1 MANLRQRPPEAGLPT
16 ADPRGA
22 VTTAQPGHSPVPE
35 PEDAVAIRFAPVP
48 RRLGEILLERGL
60 VRPADI
66 ANGLTLQAQNGGLLG
81 LNLVRLGA
89 ISEVQLLDVLSE
101 QLGLD
106 ILAPEDGPAP
116 EQVAA
121 FLSEIHSPLSW
132 WAEREAI
139 AWRVAP
145 PEGADPAMPGPIFC
159 AAVQPLDPLLA
170 ERLGQATAE
179 TPTFLLAQR
188 ALVEALTQD
197 AGQDAAGS
205 ADFGLSGGGADAA
218 RLRELAQEAPTI
230 DFVNSVF
237 AEALTRRA
245 SDVHVEP
252 FEDRFVV
259 RMRIDGV
266 LSTARSAPRANF
278 DAVCSRIK
286 LLSGMDIGERRL
298 PQDGRQSIRVSG
310 QEVDLR
316 VSTLPCSWG
325 ESIVLRLLGKTSRL
339 PELRELGVGADQEK
353 TLIGLAEQPNGVFLI
368 TGPTGSGKTTTIYRL
383 LTHLNDGE
391 RKIITVEDPVELD
404 LPGVIQVRVRADIGL
419 TFAAG
424 LRSILRQD
432 PDVIMVGEIRDPETA
447 RIAVQAALTGH
458 LVISTVH
465 TNSALAA
472 VPRLLDLGVEDY
484 LMADVLRGVAGQR
497 LVRRLC
503 VDCSRPSTPA
513 ETSVHEAAMPAYLK
527 PLTKG
532 VPAAWREPVGCAK
545 CGQSGF
551 RGRVGLYEIA
561 PASPGI
567 LAGVRAGADEDHL
580 TELARADGFLSFGD
594 DGFLKARRG
603 ETALTEVY
611 RVAGAAE
618 DADVA

>member
-1 MANLRQRPPEAGLPT
+1 MVT
-16 ADPRGA
+16 AYR
-22 VTTAQPGHSPVPE
+22 VTQATLSSNHDLSPASAKR
-35 PEDAVAIRFAPVP
+35 D
-48 RRLGEILLERGL
+48 RLGEVLTERGL

-66 ANGLTLQAQNGGLLG
+66 ANALSLQAQNGGLIG

-89 ISEVQLLDVLSE
+89 LSEAQLLDVLSE
-101 QLGLD
+101 QLSLSV
-106 ILAPEDGPAP
+106 LAPEDGPAP
-116 EQVAA
+116 TLVSS
-121 FLSEIHSPLSW
+121 FLEEIRSPLAW
-132 WAEREAI
+132 WAEREAV
-139 AWRVAP
+139 AWREELPDGSQQKA
-145 PEGADPAMPGPIFC
+145 ARILC
-159 AAVQPLDPLLA
+159 AAVQPLDPALA
-170 ERLGQATAE
+170 ERIAQATAE
-179 TPTFLLAQR
+179 PVVFLLAQR
-188 ALVEALTQD
+188 SLIEALTEDLSRDHAPVLD
-197 AGQDAAGS
+197 AGAGGAS
-205 ADFGLSGGGADAA
+205 ADAA

-230 DFVNSVF
+230 DFVNAVF

-252 FEDRFVV
+252 YEDRFLV

-266 LSTARSAPRANF
+266 LSTVRSAPRSNF

-339 PELRELGVGADQEK
+339 PQLSELGVSEEQEAGF
-353 TLIGLAEQPNGVFLI
+353 LRLAEHPNGVFLI

-404 LPGVIQVRVRADIGL
+404 LPGVIQVRVRSEIGL

-432 PDVIMVGEIRDPETA
+432 PDVIMIGEIRDPETA

-458 LVISTVH
+458 MVISTVH
-465 TNSALAA
+465 TNTALAA
-472 VPRLLDLGVEDY
+472 IPRLLDLGIEDY
-484 LMADVLRGVAGQR
+484 LLADVMRGVAGQR
-497 LVRRLC
+497 LIRRLC
-503 VDCSRPSTPA
+503 GDCARPSTVSEA
-513 ETSVHEAAMPAYLK
+513 KVHEMAIPAHLRA
-527 PLTKG
+527 
-532 VPAAWREPVGCAK
+532 VADREPAAWREPVGCAK
-545 CGQSGF
+545 CGGSGF
-551 RGRVGLYEIA
+551 RGRVGVYELAPMSPAIIA
-561 PASPGI
+561 GMRAS
-567 LAGVRAGADEDHL
+567 ADEDQL
-580 TELARADGFLSFGD
+580 TVAARSEGFLSFAD

-603 ETALTEVY
+603 ETALSEVY
-611 RVAGAAE
+611 RIAGVGE
-618 DADVA
+618 

>member
-1 MANLRQRPPEAGLPT
+1 MT
-16 ADPRGA
+16 APSPDPI
-22 VTTAQPGHSPVPE
+22 
-35 PEDAVAIRFAPVP
+35 AIRFPAADR
-48 RRLGEILLERGL
+48 RRLGELLLDRGL
-60 VRPADI
+60 VTAADVQN
-66 ANGLTLQAQNGGLLG
+66 ALSLQAQNGGLIG

-89 ISEVQLLDVLSE
+89 LSEADLLQVLSE
-101 QLGLD
+101 QLGLAV
-106 ILAPEDGPAP
+106 LTPEDAPAP
-116 EQVAA
+116 DRIAA
-121 FLSEIHSPLSW
+121 FLAQIGSPVSW
-132 WAEREAI
+132 WAEREAV
-139 AWRVAP
+139 AWRAGDAADAP
-145 PEGADPAMPGPIFC
+145 ILC
-159 AAVQPLDPLLA
+159 AAVQPLDTLLA
-170 ERLGQATAE
+170 ERIGQAA
-179 TPTFLLAQR
+179 PDPVTFLLAPR
-188 ALVEALTQD
+188 SVIEGLTGDLLHQ
-197 AGQDAAGS
+197 GRG
-205 ADFGLSGGGADAA
+205 GLDIDILGGGADAA

-230 DFVNSVF
+230 DFVNAVF
-237 AEALTRRA
+237 AEALSRRA

-266 LSTARSAPRANF
+266 LSTARTAPRSSY

-316 VSTLPCSWG
+316 VSTLPASWG

-339 PELRELGVGADQEK
+339 PELSELGVSPAQEQS
-353 TLIGLAEQPNGVFLI
+353 LLELSEQPNGVLLV

-383 LTHLNDGE
+383 LTHLNDGQ

-404 LPGVIQVRVRADIGL
+404 LPGVVQVRVRSEIGL

-472 VPRLLDLGVEDY
+472 IPRLLDLGIEDY
-484 LMADVLRGVAGQR
+484 LLADVIRGVQGQR

-503 VDCSRPSTPA
+503 VDCKRPSTPEEA
-513 ETSVHEAAMPAYLK
+513 ALHEADLPKAVRKQVKGQPAH
-527 PLTKG
+527 
-532 VPAAWREPVGCAK
+532 WHEPVGCPK

-551 RGRVGLYEIA
+551 RGRVGVYEIA
-561 PASPGI
+561 PMSAA
-567 LAGVRAGADEDHL
+567 LTAGLRQGADEDRL
-580 TELARADGFLSFGD
+580 TEIAREDGFLSFGD
-594 DGFLKARRG
+594 DAFLKARRG
-603 ETALTEVY
+603 ETALTEVH
-611 RVAGAAE
+611 RIVGGGEA
-618 DADVA
+618 

>member
-1 MANLRQRPPEAGLPT
+1 MTAAIIVPT
-16 ADPRGA
+16 FSTPGA
-22 VTTAQPGHSPVPE
+22 
-35 PEDAVAIRFAPVP
+35 APQ
-48 RRLGEILLERGL
+48 RRLGEVLIERAMIRAGDL
-60 VRPADI
+60 
-66 ANGLTLQAQNGGLLG
+66 ANALTLQAQNGGLLG

-89 ISEVQLLDVLSE
+89 LSEAQLLEVLSE
-101 QLGLD
+101 QLGFA
-106 ILAPEDGPAP
+106 IMAPEDGPSP
-116 EQVAA
+116 EQVSA
-121 FLSEIHSPLSW
+121 FLTEIRSPLSW
-132 WAEREAI
+132 WAEREAV
-139 AWRVAP
+139 AWRTGGD
-145 PEGADPAMPGPIFC
+145 PETGAGSTIYC
-159 AAVQPLDPLLA
+159 AAVQPLDPTLA
-170 ERLGQATAE
+170 ERIGQSTSD
-179 TPTFLLAQR
+179 PVVFLLAQR
-188 ALVEALTQD
+188 SLIEALTQD
-197 AGQDAAGS
+197 LHTDHAASLEG
-205 ADFGLSGGGADAA
+205 AFSGGAGADAA

-230 DFVNSVF
+230 DFVNAVF

-252 FEDRFVV
+252 YEDRFLV

-266 LSTARSAPRANF
+266 LVTARAAPRSNF

-339 PELRELGVGADQEK
+339 PQLSELGVSAEQEK
-353 TLIGLAEQPNGVFLI
+353 TFLSLAENPNGVFLI

-383 LTHLNDGE
+383 LTYLNDGE

-432 PDVIMVGEIRDPETA
+432 PDVIMIGEIRDPETA

-472 VPRLLDLGVEDY
+472 VPRLLDLGIEDY
-484 LMADVLRGVAGQR
+484 LLADVLRGVAGQR

-503 VDCSRPSTPA
+503 TDCSRLSTPD
-513 ETSVHEAAMPAYLK
+513 EAASHEHAIPAYLR
-527 PLTKG
+527 P
-532 VPAAWREPVGCAK
+532 VADREPAAWREAVGCSK
-545 CGQSGF
+545 CGHSGF

-561 PASPGI
+561 PTSNAIISG
-567 LAGVRAGADEDHL
+567 LREGADEDKL
-580 TELARADGFLSFGD
+580 TALARSDGFLSFGD
-594 DGFLKARRG
+594 DGLLKARRG
-603 ETALTEVY
+603 ETALGEIY
-611 RVAGAAE
+611 RIAGGAE
-618 DADVA
+618 

>member
-1 MANLRQRPPEAGLPT
+1 MVNLRQQPPEAGLP
-16 ADPRGA
+16 ADDPRGPA
-22 VTTAQPGHSPVPE
+22 PTRLPVSE
-35 PEDAVAIRFAPVP
+35 PEDSVTIRFAPVQ
-48 RRLGEILLERGL
+48 RRLGEILLDRGL

-66 ANGLTLQAQNGGLLG
+66 SNGLTLQAQNGGLLG

-89 ISEVQLLDVLSE
+89 LSEVQLLEVLSD

-106 ILAPEDGPAP
+106 VLAPEDGPTP
-116 EQVAA
+116 ERIAG
-121 FLSEIHSPLSW
+121 FLAEIQSPLSW

-139 AWRVAP
+139 AWRTER
-145 PEGADPAMPGPIFC
+145 PEGAGPDQPGRILC
-159 AAVQPLDPLLA
+159 AAVQPLDPLLG
-170 ERLGQATAE
+170 ERISQATRE
-179 TPTFLLAQR
+179 TPVFLLAQR
-188 ALVEALTQD
+188 AVVEALTQD
-197 AGQDAAGS
+197 AGQDATGS
-205 ADFGLSGGGADAA
+205 DGLGIGGGAADAA

-339 PELRELGVGADQEK
+339 PELRELGVGPGQEQM
-353 TLIGLAEQPNGVFLI
+353 LIGLAEQPNGVFLI

-404 LPGVIQVRVRADIGL
+404 LPGVVQVRVRADIGL

-484 LMADVLRGVAGQR
+484 LLADVLRGVAGQR

-503 VDCSRPSTPA
+503 SDCARASTPA
-513 ETSVHEAAMPAYLK
+513 EAAVHEAAMPNYLRVR
-527 PLTKG
+527 TKG
-532 VPAAWREPVGCAK
+532 EPAQWREPVGCAR

-567 LAGVRAGADEDHL
+567 QAGVRDGADEDRL
-580 TELARADGFLSFGD
+580 TEMARADGFLSFGD

-611 RVAGAAE
+611 RVAGALE
-618 DADVA
+618 DLDVA

>member
-1 MANLRQRPPEAGLPT
+1 MTGDT
-16 ADPRGA
+16 ID
-22 VTTAQPGHSPVPE
+22 
-35 PEDAVAIRFAPVP
+35 IRFAPSTASGP
-48 RRLGEILLERGL
+48 ALRRLGDILLDRAL
-60 VRPADI
+60 IRPGDL
-66 ANGLTLQAQNGGLLG
+66 ANALTLQAQNGGLLG

-89 ISEVQLLDVLSE
+89 LSETQLLEVLSE
-101 QLGLD
+101 QLALD
-106 ILAPEDGPAP
+106 VLLPEDGPTPADIT
-116 EQVAA
+116 A
-121 FLSEIHSPLSW
+121 FLAEIRAPLSW
-132 WAEREAI
+132 WAEREAV
-139 AWRVAP
+139 AWRATP
-145 PEGADPAMPGPIFC
+145 SADAPEGAPGRILC

-170 ERLGQATAE
+170 ARIGQATPE
-179 TPTFLLAQR
+179 PVTFLLAQR
-188 ALVEALTQD
+188 SLIEALTDDLGD
-197 AGQDAAGS
+197 ARRDVAAGS
-205 ADFGLSGGGADAA
+205 GMGTGSDAA

-237 AEALTRRA
+237 AEALSRRA

-252 FEDRFVV
+252 YEDRFLV

-266 LSTARSAPRANF
+266 LTTARTAPRSSF

-316 VSTLPCSWG
+316 VSSLPCSWG
-325 ESIVLRLLGKTSRL
+325 ESLVLRLLGKTSRL
-339 PELRELGVGADQEK
+339 PLLSELGVGADQER
-353 TLIGLAEQPNGVFLI
+353 TLIQLAEQPNGVFLI

-404 LPGVIQVRVRADIGL
+404 LPGVIQVRVRSEIGL

-432 PDVIMVGEIRDPETA
+432 PDVIMIGEIRDPETA

-472 VPRLLDLGVEDY
+472 LPRLMDLGVEDY
-484 LMADVLRGVAGQR
+484 LLADVLRGVAGQR

-503 VDCSRPSTPA
+503 VDCSRPSTPPEVEA
-513 ETSVHEAAMPAYLK
+513 HERGLPDHLK
-527 PLTKG
+527 Q
-532 VPAAWREPVGCAK
+532 VVADEPAAWREPVGCPK

-567 LAGVRAGADEDHL
+567 IAGIRSSADEDHL
-580 TELARADGFLSFGD
+580 TGLARADGFLSFGD
-594 DGFLKARRG
+594 DGYLKARRG
-603 ETALTEVY
+603 ETAMTEIY
-611 RVAGAAE
+611 RIVGASE
-618 DADVA
+618 

>member
-1 MANLRQRPPEAGLPT
+1 VT
-16 ADPRGA
+16 A
-22 VTTAQPGHSPVPE
+22 AQSELVE
-35 PEDAVAIRFAPVP
+35 IRFSTNPK
-48 RRLGEILLERGL
+48 RLGEILLERGL
-60 VRPADI
+60 IRASDLEH
-66 ANGLTLQAQNGGLLG
+66 ALDLQVQNGGLLG

-89 ISEVQLLDVLSE
+89 LSEAQLLDVVSE
-101 QLGLD
+101 QLSVKVLQPEHGPLPQQISGFLD
-106 ILAPEDGPAP
+106 
-116 EQVAA
+116 
-121 FLSEIHSPLSW
+121 EIRSPLSW
-132 WAEREAI
+132 WAEREAF
-139 AWRVAP
+139 AWRN
-145 PEGADPAMPGPIFC
+145 EADPETGLGGGIMC
-159 AAVQPLDPLLA
+159 AAIQPLDPMLVG
-170 ERLGQATAE
+170 RIGQATDEPITLFLASRSMIEGLHDDLSAE
-179 TPTFLLAQR
+179 HSRIGGFT
-188 ALVEALTQD
+188 E
-197 AGQDAAGS
+197 GS
-205 ADFGLSGGGADAA
+205 VGSSDAA

-252 FEDRFVV
+252 YEDRFLV
-259 RMRIDGV
+259 RLRVDGV
-266 LSTARSAPRANF
+266 LTTARRAPRSSF

-298 PQDGRQSIRVSG
+298 PQDGRQSIRISG

-339 PELRELGVGADQEK
+339 PELSELGVSPTQEN
-353 TLIGLAEQPNGVFLI
+353 TLLGLAEQPNGVFLI

-404 LPGVIQVRVRADIGL
+404 LPGVIQVRVRSEIGL

-432 PDVIMVGEIRDPETA
+432 PDVIMIGEIRDPETA

-472 VPRLLDLGVEDY
+472 VPRLLDLGVESY
-484 LMADVLRGVAGQR
+484 LLADVLRGVAGQR

-503 VDCSRPSTPA
+503 TDCSRPSTKA
-513 ETSVHEAAMPAYLK
+513 EAAIHEAALPAYLRK
-527 PLTKG
+527 TVSGEK
-532 VPAAWREPVGCAK
+532 ANWHEPVGCAR

-561 PASPGI
+561 PASDEMI
-567 LAGVRAGADEDHL
+567 AGVRVGVDEDAL
-580 TELARADGFLSFGD
+580 TNLARSAGFLSFGD
-594 DGFLKARRG
+594 DGLIKARRG
-603 ETALTEVY
+603 ETALSEVY
-611 RVAGAAE
+611 RVAGVTEE
-618 DADVA
+618 DDVA

>member
-1 MANLRQRPPEAGLPT
+1 VSATDSVQ
-16 ADPRGA
+16 
-22 VTTAQPGHSPVPE
+22 
-35 PEDAVAIRFAPVP
+35 IRFPAAGR
-48 RRLGEILLERGL
+48 RRLGELLLERQMIA
-60 VRPADI
+60 PADLQ
-66 ANGLTLQAQNGGLLG
+66 NGLSLQAQNGGLIG

-89 ISEVQLLDVLSE
+89 LSEAQLLEVLSD
-101 QLGLD
+101 QLGLAV
-106 ILAPEDGPAP
+106 LASEDAPAP
-116 EQVAA
+116 DRIAA
-121 FLSEIHSPLSW
+121 FLAEIGSPVSW
-132 WAEREAI
+132 WAEREAV
-139 AWRVAP
+139 AWRAGEEV
-145 PEGADPAMPGPIFC
+145 DSPIFC
-159 AAVQPLDPLLA
+159 AAVQPLDTLLG
-170 ERLGQATAE
+170 ERIGQATVD
-179 TPTFLLAQR
+179 PVTFLLAQR
-188 ALVEALTQD
+188 STIEGLNGDLMHQGRSALEID
-197 AGQDAAGS
+197 IM
-205 ADFGLSGGGADAA
+205 GGGADAA

-230 DFVNSVF
+230 DFVNAVF

-252 FEDRFVV
+252 FEDRFLV

-266 LSTARSAPRANF
+266 LTTVRSAPRSSY

-316 VSTLPCSWG
+316 VSSLPASWG

-339 PELRELGVGADQEK
+339 PELAELGVSADQEA
-353 TLIGLAEQPNGVFLI
+353 TLLELSEQPNGVFLV

-404 LPGVIQVRVRADIGL
+404 LPGVVQVRVRSEIGL

-472 VPRLLDLGVEDY
+472 VPRLLDLGIEDY
-484 LMADVLRGVAGQR
+484 LLADVIRGVQGQR

-503 VDCSRPSTPA
+503 ADCKRPSTPDEA
-513 ETSVHEAAMPAYLK
+513 AVHEAELPATAKALVK
-527 PLTKG
+527 KEK
-532 VPAAWREPVGCAK
+532 ANWHEPVGCPK

-551 RGRVGLYEIA
+551 RGRVGVYEVA
-561 PASPGI
+561 PMSSAMTAA
-567 LAGVRAGADEDHL
+567 LRQGADEDQL
-580 TELARADGFLSFGD
+580 TAVARAEGFASFGD
-594 DGFLKARRG
+594 DAFLKARRG
-603 ETALTEVY
+603 ETALTEVH
-611 RVAGAAE
+611 RIVGGG
-618 DADVA
+618 DLS

>member
-1 MANLRQRPPEAGLPT
+1 M
-16 ADPRGA
+16 
-22 VTTAQPGHSPVPE
+22 
-35 PEDAVAIRFAPVP
+35 
-48 RRLGEILLERGL
+48 GEELIAREMI
-60 VRPADI
+60 RPADL

-89 ISEVQLLDVLSE
+89 VSEAQLLDVLSDL
-101 QLGLD
+101 LGLGV
-106 ILAPEDGPAP
+106 LAPEDGPAP

-121 FLSEIHSPLSW
+121 FLAEVRSPLSW
-132 WAEREAI
+132 WADREAV
-139 AWRVAP
+139 AWRAAS
-145 PEGADPAMPGPIFC
+145 PEAAHPETDAGPGPILC

-170 ERLGQATAE
+170 ERIGQVTE
-179 TPTFLLAQR
+179 EPVTFLLAQR
-188 ALVEALTQD
+188 SLIEALTQD
-197 AGQDAAGS
+197 IHSDQGMTPDGGFS
-205 ADFGLSGGGADAA
+205 GGADAA

-230 DFVNSVF
+230 DFVNAVF

-252 FEDRFVV
+252 YEDRMLI

-266 LSTARSAPRANF
+266 LTTARAAPRSNF
-278 DAVCSRIK
+278 EAVASRIK

-339 PELRELGVGADQEK
+339 PELRELGVSAPQEK
-353 TLIGLAEQPNGVFLI
+353 VLIDLSEQPNGVFLI

-472 VPRLLDLGVEDY
+472 IPRLLDLGVEDY
-484 LMADVLRGVAGQR
+484 LLSDVLRGVAGQR

-503 VDCSRPSTPA
+503 PDCARPSTPEEA
-513 ETSVHEAAMPAYLK
+513 AVHELALPPYLRTCIAPEPAR
-527 PLTKG
+527 
-532 VPAAWREPVGCAK
+532 WREPVGCPK
-545 CGQSGF
+545 CGLSGF
-551 RGRVGLYEIA
+551 RGRVGLYEVAPLSAGMIA
-561 PASPGI
+561 G
-567 LAGVRAGADEDHL
+567 LRTGADEDAL
-580 TELARADGFLSFGD
+580 TALAREDGFLSFAD
-594 DGFLKARRG
+594 DGMLKARRG
-603 ETALTEVY
+603 ETTLSEVY
-611 RVAGAAE
+611 RIAGGAE
-618 DADVA
+618 